1 MRLDDLLET
10 VMLAVRELFLKALS
24 MKLQGVGWPQ
34 IRYTLIGLGRDIGIR
49 KIGTDFVEFQSGQ
62 RIWFDGKYHLT
73 TLWQD
78 WSSMRSLT
86 PEEENAGE

>member
-1 MRLDDLLET
+1 MTYWRT

-24 MKLQGVGWPQ
+24 MKLQGAGWPQ
-34 IRYTLIGLGRDIGIR
+34 IRDTLIGLGRDIGIR